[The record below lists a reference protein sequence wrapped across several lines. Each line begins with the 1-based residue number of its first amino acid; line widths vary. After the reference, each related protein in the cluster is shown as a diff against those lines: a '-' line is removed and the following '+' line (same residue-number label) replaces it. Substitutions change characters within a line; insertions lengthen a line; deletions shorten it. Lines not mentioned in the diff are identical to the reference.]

1 MRTIEINIYT
11 PKEIYEMIKTD
22 VKMYGGA
29 WLGLWKSRKIR
40 KKYNI
45 TFGTMCSELAKMDKE
60 DADKFIAC
68 FPKHMQDKMYFLVHG
83 KFKSSV
89 PKGEFR

>member
-45 TFGTMCSELAKMDKE
+45 TLGTMCSKLSKMDKE
-60 DADKFIAC
+60 DADKFIAY
-68 FPKHMQDKMYFLVHG
+68 FPRAMQDQMYCLVYG
-83 KFKSSV
+83 KNKASV
-89 PKGEFR
+89 PPKEFR

>member
-11 PKEIYEMIKTD
+11 PKELWQMIKND
-22 VKMYGGA
+22 IKCYGGA

-45 TFGTMCSELAKMDKE
+45 TWKTVCSELTKMDKE

-68 FPKHMQDKMYFLVHG
+68 FPQEMQDQMYFLVYG
-83 KFKSSV
+83 RRRVSV
-89 PKGEFR
+89 PRGDFR